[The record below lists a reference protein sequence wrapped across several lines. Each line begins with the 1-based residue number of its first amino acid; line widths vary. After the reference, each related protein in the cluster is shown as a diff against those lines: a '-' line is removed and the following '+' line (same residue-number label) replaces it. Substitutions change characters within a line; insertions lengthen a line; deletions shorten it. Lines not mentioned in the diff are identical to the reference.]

1 MVDKI
6 YIKLFNEAYSKG
18 KYHTFVFDIKNSQK
32 LENREKAQYQIIEL
46 IERIY
51 FDLVELE
58 KLLNKQIL
66 LHDDTYGNM
75 FDKIDNDFRHKYE
88 PFIFGDAVG
97 ITILS
102 NSISDKVLLAI
113 YELNK
118 REVGI
123 DFEFHI
129 NEGYYDTD
137 DYGLGVEKAFRGYA
151 IKILCDY
158 HKEYFT
164 KYRKQHKE
172 ESISPDELEYYM
184 NLVSINHNIAV
195 ENALN
200 YIETIRPK
208 SLKKVD

>member
-1 MVDKI
+1 MVDKL
-6 YIKLFNEAYSKG
+6 YIKLFNEAYGKG
-18 KYHTFVFDIKNSQK
+18 EYHTFAFDIKKSQK
-32 LENREKAQYQIIEL
+32 LENREEAQYQIIEL

-51 FDLVELE
+51 FDLIELE

-66 LHDDTYGNM
+66 LHNDEYVNM
-75 FDKIDNDFRHKYE
+75 FDKVDNDFRHKYE
-88 PFIFGDAVG
+88 PFILGDTVG

-102 NSISDKVLLAI
+102 NSIPDDVLLSI

-123 DFEFHI
+123 DFEFHV
-129 NEGYYDTD
+129 NEGYYETD

-158 HKEYFT
+158 HKEYFA
-164 KYRKQHKE
+164 KYRSSHMKE
-172 ESISPDELEYYM
+172 RISEDELEYYM
-184 NLVSINHNIAV
+184 TIVSINHNIAV
-195 ENALN
+195 ENARN
-200 YIETIRPK
+200 YIERIRPK